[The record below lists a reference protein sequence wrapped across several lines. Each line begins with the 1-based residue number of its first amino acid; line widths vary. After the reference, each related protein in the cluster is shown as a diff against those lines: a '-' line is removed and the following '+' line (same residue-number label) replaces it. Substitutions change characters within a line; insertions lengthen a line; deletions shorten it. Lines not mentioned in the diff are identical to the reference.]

1 MSGCDRSKCYAMSG
15 SVIDPKV
22 AEVFFIMLLIHLFF
36 FYFALPNKWLVQEKV
51 HQIMGQIICLGEH
64 DSLSSK

>member
-1 MSGCDRSKCYAMSG
+1 MSG
-15 SVIDPKV
+15 SVIDHKV
-22 AEVFFIMLLIHLFF
+22 AEVFSLITAVLIHLFF
-36 FYFALPNKWLVQEKV
+36 YFSPPNKWLVQEKV